1 MPLAAGAA
9 VPMVAG
15 AAAMRALLEPFS
27 GRLRAGWGDGSAY
40 SPSAELDPGT
50 LEILVI
56 YYEHRRA
63 EHIARP
69 KF

>member
-9 VPMVAG
+9 VPLVAG
-15 AAAMRALLEPFS
+15 AAAVRALLEPFS
-27 GRLRAGWGDGSAY
+27 GRLCAGWGDGSAY

-56 YYEHRRA
+56 Y
-63 EHIARP
+63 
-69 KF
+69 